1 MPHVRV
7 WVDDAEVLGEMSDKE
22 LLAELVKRKAPV
34 PVETDDGKNALDRI
48 FYALYFGKESEA
60 IALMRKYVQ
69 DVTGK
74 TLP

>member
-7 WVDDAEVLGEMSDKE
+7 WVDDAEVLDEMSDKE
-22 LLAELVKRKAPV
+22 LLAELAKRNVAASLKAP
-34 PVETDDGKNALDRI
+34 EADEGLDRI

-60 IALMRKYVQ
+60 VVLMRKYVQ